1 MTTPATPHLNEP
13 PTAEEMLSYTR
24 GELAPDE
31 AARVRKRLEA
41 YPDLAR
47 AYTEPFPA
55 DDLRPGDPYYVSEAQ
70 LDQRWAAF
78 KKDVHPH
85 EGGRVVEFPRFLSA
99 IAAGLIVVLGALLVA
114 SQTKVR
120 RLEHELATP
129 RVIREY
135 AIPSDGYRGGP
146 GETPTIADA
155 DARIVIQFTGVHFAD
170 YRAEIRDLS
179 STPPPRLWDR
189 SGMIRDENDE
199 FEVLIPRQFLQRGG
213 RYQVVLYGIDG
224 VKEEER
230 LATYTFKVEQ

>member
-1 MTTPATPHLNEP
+1 MTTPATSHLNEP

-31 AARVRKRLEA
+31 AARVRQRLDA
-41 YPDLAR
+41 HPDLAR

-55 DDLRPGDPYYVSEAQ
+55 DDLQPGDPYYVSEAQ

-78 KKDVHPH
+78 KKDVHPD

-120 RLEHELATP
+120 RLENELATP
-129 RVIREY
+129 RVVREY

-146 GETPTIADA
+146 GETPTVAAD
-155 DARIVIQFTGVHFAD
+155 DARIVIQFTGVHFSD

-179 STPPPRLWDR
+179 STPPSRLWDR

-199 FEVLIPRQFLQRGG
+199 FEVVIPRQFLQRGG
-213 RYQVVLYGIDG
+213 KYQVVLYGVDG